1 MANEKQNTVRILQL
15 TKKNNL
21 SPVIHSGLGFLGGVV
36 FTSFLGIVY
45 LNFATYKQNSIQHT
59 VSSEHKNTQVEPEI
73 QLDQATKNSEA
84 DSDGTHLNVIEN
96 HQNFEQDLVNAFKHP
111 KSDTPVTKQNLAI
124 TETVIAKNLEKP
136 SQLSAK
142 PKPNTAVKQPQVT
155 LAKAHATKESN
166 QITVVKNPEIESPQG
181 SVQMTVTKTELPVKD
196 TVITP

>member
-45 LNFATYKQNSIQHT
+45 LNFAKYKKNSIKHT
-59 VSSEHKNTQVEPEI
+59 VSSEHKNKQLEPEI
-73 QLDQATKNSEA
+73 QLDQATKKNEA

-111 KSDTPVTKQNLAI
+111 KSYTSFIN
-124 TETVIAKNLEKP
+124 
-136 SQLSAK
+136 
-142 PKPNTAVKQPQVT
+142 
-155 LAKAHATKESN
+155 
-166 QITVVKNPEIESPQG
+166 
-181 SVQMTVTKTELPVKD
+181 
-196 TVITP
+196 

>member
-73 QLDQATKNSEA
+73 QLNQDTKNSEV
-84 DSDGTHLNVIEN
+84 DSDSTHLNVIEN
-96 HQNFEQDLVNAFKHP
+96 HQNFEQDLVNAFKHQ
-111 KSDTPVTKQNLAI
+111 KSDTPTTKQNLAVA
-124 TETVIAKNLEKP
+124 ETVIAKNLEKP
-136 SQLSAK
+136 SPPSAK
-142 PKPNTAVKQPQVT
+142 PKPNTAVKQPQV
-155 LAKAHATKESN
+155 LAQAHATKESN
-166 QITVVKNPEIESPQG
+166 QITVVQKPEIESPQG
-181 SVQMTVTKTELPVKD
+181 SVQITVTKTELPVKD

>member
-73 QLDQATKNSEA
+73 QLNQDTKNSEV
-84 DSDGTHLNVIEN
+84 DSDSTHLNVIEN

-111 KSDTPVTKQNLAI
+111 KSDTPVTKQNL
-124 TETVIAKNLEKP
+124 EKSSQPGAK
-136 SQLSAK
+136 S
-142 PKPNTAVKQPQVT
+142 KPNTAVKQPQAT
-155 LAKAHATKESN
+155 LAQTHATKESN

>member
-73 QLDQATKNSEA
+73 QLDQATKKNEA
-84 DSDGTHLNVIEN
+84 DSDGTHLNVIED
-96 HQNFEQDLVNAFKHP
+96 HQNIARYLVNAYKHT
-111 KSDTPVTKQNLAI
+111 KSDTPVTKQNL
-124 TETVIAKNLEKP
+124 EK
-136 SQLSAK
+136 
-142 PKPNTAVKQPQVT
+142 
-155 LAKAHATKESN
+155 
-166 QITVVKNPEIESPQG
+166 
-181 SVQMTVTKTELPVKD
+181 
-196 TVITP
+196 

>member
-73 QLDQATKNSEA
+73 QLDQATKKNEA

-111 KSDTPVTKQNLAI
+111 KSDTPTTKQNLAVA
-124 TETVIAKNLEKP
+124 ETVIAKNLEKP
-136 SQLSAK
+136 SPPSAK
-142 PKPNTAVKQPQVT
+142 PKPNTAVKKPQV
-155 LAKAHATKESN
+155 LAQAHATKESN
-166 QITVVKNPEIESPQG
+166 QITVVQKPEIESPQG
-181 SVQMTVTKTELPVKD
+181 SVQITVTKTELPVKD

>member
-73 QLDQATKNSEA
+73 QLNQDTKNSEV
-84 DSDGTHLNVIEN
+84 DSDSTHLNVIEN

-111 KSDTPVTKQNLAI
+111 KSDTPTTKQNLAVA
-124 TETVIAKNLEKP
+124 ETVIAKNLEKP
-136 SQLSAK
+136 SPPSAK
-142 PKPNTAVKQPQVT
+142 PKPNTAVKQPQV
-155 LAKAHATKESN
+155 LAQAHATKESN
-166 QITVVKNPEIESPQG
+166 QITVVQKPEIESPQG
-181 SVQMTVTKTELPVKD
+181 SVQITVTKTELPVKD